1 MLATNSTNLRE
12 NMKHYLDKV
21 IDDCDMLVVTR
32 KDDRNVVVMSEESY
46 NNIIENMHVL
56 GNRENYEWLVESKR
70 QLEGGLGE
78 MHELQEHPDGE
89 E

>member
-32 KDDRNVVVMSEESY
+32 KDDRNVVVMSEERY

-70 QLEGGLGE
+70 QLEGSVHAENIRLAQ
-78 MHELQEHPDGE
+78 HETRK
-89 E
+89 